1 MFKSKRISLI
11 TILALLLPS
20 SAGIASFGTSAAF
33 AATTDLA
40 TFTVNGAAVTDGATV
55 DLAPNTTSVAV
66 VAVASDPTAT
76 VTKVGGTDLTV
87 GSNDLTVTVTDASN
101 VAMIYSVTLNVLA
114 SSDSSASIAINGQD
128 VSSGDNFLVDWGT
141 QSVNVTVA
149 PTDVNASY
157 FVTGDL
163 DLATG
168 DNALTVTVTA
178 ADGSS
183 TDYVYNVLVL
193 PNTDT
198 SLQWLTING
207 ADAVADS
214 IIDLD
219 ALTDSVNVLVNTND
233 IDATVEIVG
242 DSDLVPGYNDLRVYV
257 TAADGTTVQEY
268 DYVLNVALNTDTTL
282 STFTVA
288 GVDVGAN
295 DYVTVDPLT
304 TEVDVVVETT
314 DPEASYEI
322 TGGTD
327 LMPGENDLLVTVF
340 AADNFTVTDY
350 FVTIVVAPNTDTSL
364 ASLTVE
370 GESTD
375 DGGVVYLPAFTTEVE
390 VAVETTDPDATYV
403 IDGDTGLGVGENNLV
418 IIVSAADNQT
428 TQEYDVTLVV
438 APSNDASLDSMT
450 ISWSSPDGDQSAQV
464 VDGDEI
470 YLPSATYD
478 VTVEVFPTDPDSTFE
493 VSGNTDLQVG
503 ENEMVVTITAPDGV
517 ATEDFYITLIVAVGD
532 VTTASFAVNGV
543 EVADGDVI
551 DLAAGTESAEIAVET
566 TDPNATYEFTG
577 GDNLVLGA
585 NDLVLT
591 VTSVD
596 ETLTAT
602 YHVTLNVLP
611 SSDAS
616 IASIEVNG
624 NVFEDGMPI
633 EIDAGDL
640 EFVVNTNNEFAT
652 ISYSATGGIY
662 QFQDGVIS
670 ASGYGELT
678 ITVTAQDGETTES
691 AVIPIIASTDLSIVP
706 SSSLGDGQMRVGT
719 SIKLPRAQ
727 FSKSAKL
734 TYTWYRDGEVVDGAT
749 SAKYALTVDD
759 YGHDLRAQV
768 GGVMAGNAM
777 IPVLSKAVEISAG
790 LIKKAPAPSIKG
802 KAVVGNTLTATTKA
816 WIDGAELTYQW
827 YRDGSAV
834 DGATSDTYDLTPADF
849 EASISVGITG
859 TLEAYE
865 PLEKLSTGVT
875 VAAGVLKYSEKPSFS
890 GDFVTGGTVTV
901 NPGTWIDGAEVSI
914 VWSRNGEEFATT
926 GADENTY
933 VLTAE
938 DYKTRLS
945 VEIKVTAEGYK
956 DASFKIKGRS
966 VKVGTLTEVPMPT
979 ISGDAVVDGVLEVDP
994 GMYPDGA
1001 EFKFVWKR
1009 DGRVIS
1015 RATDSSYTLTARDG
1029 GTMISVKVIAVI
1041 PGYKTTRIDSD
1052 GVDVLS
1058 GQ

>member
-20 SAGIASFGTSAAF
+20 SAGIAAFGTSAAF

-66 VAVASDPTAT
+66 VAVASDPTAS
-76 VTKVGGTDLTV
+76 VTMVGGTDLTV
-87 GSNDLTVTVTDASN
+87 GSNDLVVTVTDASS
-101 VAMIYSVTLNVLA
+101 VSAIYSVTLNVLA

-183 TDYVYNVLVL
+183 RDFVYNVLVL

-198 SLQWLTING
+198 SLAWITING
-207 ADAVADS
+207 SDAVADS

-219 ALTDSVNVLVNTND
+219 PLTDAVNVMVNTTD
-233 IDATVEIVG
+233 VDATVEIVG
-242 DSDLVPGYNDLRVYV
+242 DADLLAGYNDLRVYV

-268 DYVLNVALNTDTTL
+268 DFVLNVALNMDTTL

-288 GVDVGAN
+288 GVDVEAN
-295 DYVTVDPLT
+295 DFVTVEPLT

-322 TGGTD
+322 TGGSD

-340 AADNFTVTDY
+340 AADNMTSTDY

-364 ASLTVE
+364 SSLTVN
-370 GESTD
+370 GEATD
-375 DGGVVYLPAFTTEVE
+375 DGGVVYADPFTTEVD
-390 VAVETTDPDATYV
+390 VVVVTTDADATFV
-403 IDGDTGLGVGENNLV
+403 IDGDTGLGAGENNLV
-418 IIVSAADNQT
+418 IIVAAADNQT
-428 TQEYDVTLVV
+428 TQEYDVTVVV
-438 APSNDASLDSMT
+438 ALSNDASLTTMT
-450 ISWSSPDGDQSAQV
+450 ISWSGVDGDQSAQV

-470 YLPSATYD
+470 DLPSATYD
-478 VTVEVFPTDPDSTFE
+478 VAVDVMPTDPDATFE

-503 ENEMVVTITAPDGV
+503 QNELVVTITAPDGV
-517 ATEDFYITLIVAVGD
+517 ATEDFYIVLNVAVGD
-532 VTTASFAVNGV
+532 VTTASFSVNDV
-543 EVADGDVI
+543 QVSDGDVV
-551 DLAAGTESAEIAVET
+551 DLAAGTESVDVAVET
-566 TDPNATYEFTG
+566 TDPNATYEVTG
-577 GDNLVLGA
+577 GDVLVLGA
-585 NDLVLT
+585 NALVLT

-596 ETLTAT
+596 ETVTVE

-616 IASIEVNG
+616 ISSIEVNG

-652 ISYSATGGIY
+652 ISYSASGGIFY
-662 QFQDGVIS
+662 LQEGVIT

-678 ITVTAQDGETTES
+678 ITVTAQDGETTET
-691 AVIPIIASTDLSIVP
+691 AVIPIIASGEMSIVP
-706 SSSLGDGQMRVGT
+706 ASSKGDGQLRVGT
-719 SIKLPRAQ
+719 SIKIPRAQ
-727 FSKSAKL
+727 FPKSSKL
-734 TYTWYRDGEVVDGAT
+734 TYAWYRDGEVVDGAT
-749 SAKYALTVDD
+749 TAKYALTVED
-759 YGHDLRAQV
+759 YGHDLRALV
-768 GGVMAGNAM
+768 TGVPQGS
-777 IPVLSKAVEISAG
+777 ILSKAVEVAAG
-790 LIKKAPAPSIKG
+790 LITKAPAPSIKG
-802 KAVVGNTLTATTKA
+802 KAAVGNTLTATTKA

-834 DGATSDTYDLTPADF
+834 DGATGETYELTPADF
-849 EASISVGITG
+849 EATMTVGITG

-865 PLEKLSTGVT
+865 PLEKVSNGVT
-875 VAAGVLKYSEKPSFS
+875 VVAGVLKYSEKPGIS

-901 NPGTWIDGAEVSI
+901 NAGTWMDSASVSI

-926 GADENTY
+926 AADENTY

-945 VEIKVTAEGYK
+945 AEIKVTAEGYK

-966 VKVGTLTEVPMPT
+966 VKIGTLTEVPMPT
-979 ISGDAVVDGVLEVDP
+979 ISGDATIDGVLEVDP

-1009 DGRVIS
+1009 NGRVIS
-1015 RATDSSYTLTARDG
+1015 GATESTYTLTARDAG
-1029 GTMISVKVIAVI
+1029 IMVSVKVIATV
-1041 PGYKTTRIDSD
+1041 PGYKTTRSESD
-1052 GVDVLS
+1052 AVEVFGV
-1058 GQ
+1058 Q